1 MPRKARELSA
11 LEVGRMKRPGLNA
24 VGGVAGL
31 HLQVVESGAR
41 TWVLRV
47 VIADKR
53 RDMGL
58 GGFPDVTL
66 AGAREKARAAR
77 QLIEQGIDPIEQRR
91 EARNA
96 LIASHASAKTFDEC
110 AEGLLAAR
118 EGEWRNAKHRWQWEN
133 TLKTLASP
141 VMGRLRVSDIK
152 LAHVLDVLQ
161 PIWAAKTETASR
173 LRGRIEAVLDWATA
187 RGYRDGANPARWKGH
202 LDQLLARP
210 SKIAKPQHYPAL
222 PIDAMPE
229 FLARL
234 RASAGTSARAL
245 EFAILTAARSGEVR
259 GARWTEF
266 DLDAGTWTVPPER
279 MKAHKEHRVP
289 LSPEVLALIN
299 AQPRLEN
306 NDLVFP
312 APRGGVLSDMSLT
325 AVLRRM
331 NVPAVP
337 HGMRSTFRDWV
348 AERTNFP
355 NDLAEMALAHV
366 IESKVE
372 AAYRRGDMLAKRAAM
387 MSAWARFC
395 ATRAPENAGKVT
407 PIGKKRA

>member
-11 LEVGRMKRPGLNA
+11 LEVGRLKRPGLNA

-31 HLQVVESGAR
+31 HLQVAPGGAR

-47 VIADKR
+47 VIAGKR

-77 QLIEQGIDPIEQRR
+77 LQVEQGIDPIEQRR
-91 EARNA
+91 EARNVLMA
-96 LIASHASAKTFDEC
+96 AHASAKTFDEC
-110 AEGLLAAR
+110 VIGLLAAR
-118 EGEWRNAKHRWQWEN
+118 EGEWRNAKHAWQWRN
-133 TLKTLASP
+133 TLENLVSP
-141 VMGRLRVSDIK
+141 VMGHLRVSDIK

-161 PIWAAKTETASR
+161 PIWSNKTETASR

-210 SKIAKPQHYPAL
+210 SKIAKTKHYAAL
-222 PIDAMPE
+222 PADAMPE
-229 FLARL
+229 FMARL

-245 EFAILTAARSGEVR
+245 ELAILTAARSGEVR
-259 GARWTEF
+259 GARWSEF
-266 DLDAGTWTVPPER
+266 DLDAGTWTVPAER

-289 LSPEVLALIN
+289 LSAPAVTLIK
-299 AQPRLEN
+299 AQPRIEDN
-306 NDLVFP
+306 ELVFP

-331 NVPAVP
+331 EVPAVP
-337 HGMRSTFRDWV
+337 HGMRSTFRDWA

-355 NDLAEMALAHV
+355 HELAEMALAHA

-387 MSAWARFC
+387 MGAWATFC
-395 ATRAPENAGKVT
+395 ETATPNKNGSVT
-407 PIGKKRA
+407 PINKKRA